1 MDALPMKETSDVP
14 FASKTGFTHSCGHD
28 CHASMLL
35 GAVKLLKAHEK
46 ELGGKVKFMFQP
58 AEELLQGALDMIDR
72 GLLENPH
79 VDAAFAIH
87 TSSGSSGSSVG
98 RMFYSSGPALYSG
111 DAIDIEVFGKQSH
124 GSRSCEGVDAINIAA
139 HIVIALEEIIAR
151 EIPSDQ
157 SSVVLVGKITGG
169 DSCNTTAGYAKL
181 EVSVRAQTEEN
192 REFLIKRIT
201 EISEGVA
208 ATYRGKAVVKHV
220 YGIAPLV
227 CDPTI
232 AAIGAK
238 AAKMMRHAKA
248 QESRLEREIEK
259 REALMHDGEYDERL
273 KLHPEPYFRQNLLL
287 SKDLSIF
294 YGDRCVANGISL
306 TLNRGDRIALVG
318 RNGCGKSSLLKLLTG
333 QPIAHTGTLE
343 IGSRLTVS
351 YVPQDMSFLSG
362 SADDFAAESEIDIT
376 LFKTILRKL
385 DFKRTHFTKDMS
397 EFSMGQKKKVLL
409 ARSLCQRANLYIWDE
424 PLNYID
430 VISRLQIET
439 LILEYKPT
447 MLFVEHDEAFV
458 NDIATKVC
466 RISLNQ

>member
-1 MDALPMKETSDVP
+1 MIDFKKEALEIKDEVVANRRYLHQNAEGGFDLPNTLAFVLKKLEEIGLKGEKCGKAGIVVTIGEGDKCVLLRGDMDALPMKETSDVP

-35 GAVKLLKAHEK
+35 GAAKILKAHEK

-124 GSRSCEGVDAINIAA
+124 GSRACEGVDAINIAA

-238 AAKMMRHAKA
+238 AA
-248 QESRLEREIEK
+248 E
-259 REALMHDGEYDERL
+259 
-273 KLHPEPYFRQNLLL
+273 
-287 SKDLSIF
+287 
-294 YGDRCVANGISL
+294 
-306 TLNRGDRIALVG
+306 
-318 RNGCGKSSLLKLLTG
+318 
-333 QPIAHTGTLE
+333 E
-343 IGSRLTVS
+343 IGMEPVLRPVQGGTEDFTAVAAK
-351 YVPQDMSFLSG
+351 VPSVMMNVGSG
-362 SADDFAAESEIDIT
+362 SIEEGYIHGHHNPA
-376 LFKTILRKL
+376 FKV
-385 DFKRTHFTKDMS
+385 DED
-397 EFSMGQKKKVLL
+397 VLPL
-409 ARSLCQRANLYIWDE
+409 GVALYCQSAYDY
-424 PLNYID
+424 LNN
-430 VISRLQIET
+430 
-439 LILEYKPT
+439 K
-447 MLFVEHDEAFV
+447 
-458 NDIATKVC
+458 
-466 RISLNQ
+466 

>member
-1 MDALPMKETSDVP
+1 MNYYERAQELNEETIANRRYFHTNAEVGLDMPKAKAYVMKKLTEYGLEPKECGYGVTATLGHGGKCIMLRADMDALPMPEESGEP
-14 FASKTGFTHSCGHD
+14 FACPTGKEAHACGHD
-28 CHASMLL
+28 FHAAMLL
-35 GAVKLLKAHEK
+35 TAAKMLKENES
-46 ELGGKVKFMFQP
+46 ELEGTVKFMFQP

-201 EISEGVA
+201 EISESVA

-238 AAKMMRHAKA
+238 AA
-248 QESRLEREIEK
+248 REIG
-259 REALMHDGEYDERL
+259 M
-273 KLHPEPYFRQNLLL
+273 EPVLRPVQGGTEDFTA
-287 SKDLSIF
+287 
-294 YGDRCVANGISL
+294 VAAKVPAVMMN
-306 TLNRGDRIALVG
+306 VG
-318 RNGCGKSSLLKLLTG
+318 
-333 QPIAHTGTLE
+333 
-343 IGSRLTVS
+343 
-351 YVPQDMSFLSG
+351 SG
-362 SADDFAAESEIDIT
+362 SIEEGYIHGHHNPS
-376 LFKTILRKL
+376 FKV
-385 DFKRTHFTKDMS
+385 DED
-397 EFSMGQKKKVLL
+397 VLPL
-409 ARSLCQRANLYIWDE
+409 GVALYCQSAYDY
-424 PLNYID
+424 LNN
-430 VISRLQIET
+430 
-439 LILEYKPT
+439 K
-447 MLFVEHDEAFV
+447 
-458 NDIATKVC
+458 
-466 RISLNQ
+466 

>member
-1 MDALPMKETSDVP
+1 
-14 FASKTGFTHSCGHD
+14 
-28 CHASMLL
+28 
-35 GAVKLLKAHEK
+35 
-46 ELGGKVKFMFQP
+46 
-58 AEELLQGALDMIDR
+58 
-72 GLLENPH
+72 
-79 VDAAFAIH
+79 
-87 TSSGSSGSSVG
+87 
-98 RMFYSSGPALYSG
+98 
-111 DAIDIEVFGKQSH
+111 
-124 GSRSCEGVDAINIAA
+124 
-139 HIVIALEEIIAR
+139 
-151 EIPSDQ
+151 
-157 SSVVLVGKITGG
+157 
-169 DSCNTTAGYAKL
+169 
-181 EVSVRAQTEEN
+181 
-192 REFLIKRIT
+192 
-201 EISEGVA
+201 
-208 ATYRGKAVVKHV
+208 
-220 YGIAPLV
+220 
-227 CDPTI
+227 
-232 AAIGAK
+232 
-238 AAKMMRHAKA
+238 MRHAKA

-259 REALMHDGEYDERL
+259 REALMHDVEYDERL

-318 RNGCGKSSLLKLLTG
+318 RNGCGKSSLLKLLVG

-362 SADDFAAESEIDIT
+362 SADDFAAESEIDLT

-385 DFKRTHFTKDMS
+385 DFKRTQFTKDMS

-430 VISRLQIET
+430 VLSRLQIET

>member
-1 MDALPMKETSDVP
+1 MIDFKKEALEIKDEVVANRRYIHRNAEGGFDLPLTTDFVLKKLEEIGLKGEKCGKAGIVVTIGQGDKCVLLRGDMDALPMTETSDVP

-35 GAVKLLKAHEK
+35 GAAKILKAHEK

-124 GSRSCEGVDAINIAA
+124 GSRACEGVDAINIAA

-201 EISEGVA
+201 EISESVA

-238 AAKMMRHAKA
+238 AA
-248 QESRLEREIEK
+248 REIG
-259 REALMHDGEYDERL
+259 M
-273 KLHPEPYFRQNLLL
+273 EPVLRPVQGGTEDFTA
-287 SKDLSIF
+287 
-294 YGDRCVANGISL
+294 VAAKVPAVMMN
-306 TLNRGDRIALVG
+306 VG
-318 RNGCGKSSLLKLLTG
+318 
-333 QPIAHTGTLE
+333 
-343 IGSRLTVS
+343 
-351 YVPQDMSFLSG
+351 SG
-362 SADDFAAESEIDIT
+362 SIEEGYIHGHHNPS
-376 LFKTILRKL
+376 FKV
-385 DFKRTHFTKDMS
+385 DED
-397 EFSMGQKKKVLL
+397 VLPL
-409 ARSLCQRANLYIWDE
+409 GVALYCQCAYDY
-424 PLNYID
+424 LNN
-430 VISRLQIET
+430 
-439 LILEYKPT
+439 K
-447 MLFVEHDEAFV
+447 
-458 NDIATKVC
+458 
-466 RISLNQ
+466 

>member
-1 MDALPMKETSDVP
+1 MIDFKKEALEIKDEVVANRRYIHRNAEGGFDLPLTTDFVLKKLEEIGLKGEKCGKAGIVVTIGQGDKCVLLRGDMDALPMKETSDVP

-28 CHASMLL
+28 CHTSMLL
-35 GAVKLLKAHEK
+35 GAAKILKAHEK

-169 DSCNTTAGYAKL
+169 DSCNTTPGYAKL

-238 AAKMMRHAKA
+238 AA
-248 QESRLEREIEK
+248 E
-259 REALMHDGEYDERL
+259 
-273 KLHPEPYFRQNLLL
+273 
-287 SKDLSIF
+287 
-294 YGDRCVANGISL
+294 
-306 TLNRGDRIALVG
+306 
-318 RNGCGKSSLLKLLTG
+318 
-333 QPIAHTGTLE
+333 E
-343 IGSRLTVS
+343 IGMEPVLRPVQGGTEDFTAVAAK
-351 YVPQDMSFLSG
+351 VPAVMMNVGSG
-362 SADDFAAESEIDIT
+362 SIEEGYIHGHHNPS
-376 LFKTILRKL
+376 FKV
-385 DFKRTHFTKDMS
+385 DED
-397 EFSMGQKKKVLL
+397 VLPL
-409 ARSLCQRANLYIWDE
+409 GVALYCQCAYDY
-424 PLNYID
+424 LNN
-430 VISRLQIET
+430 
-439 LILEYKPT
+439 K
-447 MLFVEHDEAFV
+447 
-458 NDIATKVC
+458 
-466 RISLNQ
+466 

>member
-1 MDALPMKETSDVP
+1 MIDFKKEALEIKDEVVANRRHIHRNAEGGFDLPLTRDFVLKKLEEIGLKGEKCGKAGIVVTIGQGDKCVLLRGDMDALPMKETSDVP

-28 CHASMLL
+28 CHTSMLL
-35 GAVKLLKAHEK
+35 GAAKILKAHEK

-124 GSRSCEGVDAINIAA
+124 GSRACEGVDAINIAA

-238 AAKMMRHAKA
+238 AA
-248 QESRLEREIEK
+248 E
-259 REALMHDGEYDERL
+259 
-273 KLHPEPYFRQNLLL
+273 
-287 SKDLSIF
+287 
-294 YGDRCVANGISL
+294 
-306 TLNRGDRIALVG
+306 
-318 RNGCGKSSLLKLLTG
+318 
-333 QPIAHTGTLE
+333 E
-343 IGSRLTVS
+343 IGMEPVLRPVQGGTEDFTAVAAK
-351 YVPQDMSFLSG
+351 VPAVMMNVGSG
-362 SADDFAAESEIDIT
+362 SIEEGYIHGHHNPA
-376 LFKTILRKL
+376 FKV
-385 DFKRTHFTKDMS
+385 DED
-397 EFSMGQKKKVLL
+397 VLPL
-409 ARSLCQRANLYIWDE
+409 GVALYCQSAYDY
-424 PLNYID
+424 LNN
-430 VISRLQIET
+430 
-439 LILEYKPT
+439 K
-447 MLFVEHDEAFV
+447 
-458 NDIATKVC
+458 
-466 RISLNQ
+466 